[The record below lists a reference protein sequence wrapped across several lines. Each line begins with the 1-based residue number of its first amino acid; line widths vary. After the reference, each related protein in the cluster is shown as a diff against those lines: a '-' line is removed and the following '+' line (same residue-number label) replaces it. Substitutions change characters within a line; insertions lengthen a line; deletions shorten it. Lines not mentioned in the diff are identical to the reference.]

1 MKLQHITE
9 NSQTQQNLMDLVSFT
24 IRFAGHRRLTQVAS
38 SLTFTTVLAIVPLLA
53 VVLALFTAFPLFS
66 EFHNALEE
74 FLGESL
80 LPPSVADTIMQYLN
94 QFASQASGLTAIGSA
109 FLVVTSIMLIMT
121 IDQAFN
127 EIWNVNHQRPVRQ
140 RLLVYW
146 AIISLGPILVGA
158 SLWASSILARESLG
172 YIADLP
178 GGITF
183 ILEIIPFLIS
193 ILGFTALYMFVPNTR
208 VYWRDALLGGFGAA
222 LVLTIMKAG
231 FTWYISKFPT
241 YMVIYGAFATLPIFL
256 LWIYLSWLV
265 ILLGATVA
273 CLLPALRLHRWAN
286 KPQQGAAIVDAINI
300 LCELWLARSQKTP
313 GCSQDFL
320 VNNLRI
326 HPDSLSETLQCM
338 QDLGYVVFAND
349 SNHWVL
355 ACDPDEANLGPL
367 TENLLFD
374 KNNACAL
381 PFTAEALASTLLNKP
396 PSLSELFKKMQ
407 SEKNLQT
414 NINATGGTNA

>member
-1 MKLQHITE
+1 MKVQNITE
-9 NSQTQQNLMDLVSFT
+9 NSNTQQNLMDLVRFT
-24 IRFAGHRRLTQVAS
+24 ALFASRRKLTQVAS

-66 EFHNALEE
+66 EFHSALES

-80 LPPSVADTIMQYLN
+80 LPPAVADTIMQYLN
-94 QFASQASGLTAIGSA
+94 QFASQASGLTAIGGA

-127 EIWNVNHQRPVRQ
+127 EIWNVAHQRPFRQ
-140 RLLVYW
+140 RILVYW

-158 SLWASSILARESLG
+158 SLWASSVLARESLG

-178 GGITF
+178 GGLTIL
-183 ILEIIPFLIS
+183 LEIIPFLVSVI
-193 ILGFTALYMFVPNTR
+193 GFSALYMLVPNVR
-208 VYWRDALLGGFGAA
+208 VYWRDAFFGGLGAA
-222 LVLTIMKAG
+222 LILAIMKAG

-286 KPQQGAAIVDAINI
+286 KRHQGAAIIDAINI
-300 LCELWLARSQKTP
+300 LYLLWQARNQTVPGLSQEK
-313 GCSQDFL
+313 L

-326 HPDSLSETLQCM
+326 HPNALSETLQNLQSM
-338 QDLGYVVFAND
+338 GYVVYASD
-349 SNHWVL
+349 SENWVL
-355 ACDPDEANLGPL
+355 ACDPNQANIGAL
-367 TENLLFD
+367 TDNLLLD
-374 KNNACAL
+374 RKNACNI
-381 PFTAEALASTLLNKP
+381 PFTAEAIASTLLNNP
-396 PSLSELFKKMQ
+396 PSLSELFNKMQ
-407 SEKNLQT
+407 LDQST
-414 NINATGGTNA
+414 STGETNA